1 MRNVLVFDTTLR
13 DGEQSPGANLTPDEK
28 MEIAEQLDRLGVDI
42 IEAGFPA
49 ASPGDLEAV
58 RDISETIGQGD
69 GPVIAGLARAL
80 TEDVKK
86 CLEAIEPA
94 DNSRVHIFL
103 GTSDIHVEEKLDMTR
118 DQILDTVTETVS
130 LAREHCE
137 DVEFSPEDSTRADLD
152 FLCEVLSAALN
163 EGATTLNIADTCG
176 FVTPDEYKDRIDY
189 IRKNVDGVENVN
201 LSVHCHDDLGLATAN
216 TLAGIEAGADQVEV
230 TMNGLGE
237 RAGNAALE
245 EVVMAL
251 KTRQDIYNTT
261 TNVNTEEL
269 LKTSRMV
276 SEYTGFDVQPN
287 KSIVG
292 ENAFAH
298 EAGIHQDGVLKDK
311 RTYEIMDARDV
322 GLEKSQ
328 LILGK
333 HSGRHAFRVIL
344 EEHGIELTDDELNRA
359 FEKFKEVT
367 AREKTVTDDEI
378 VNMVKELNTVK
389 SQT

>member
-1 MRNVLVFDTTLR
+1 MRNVEIFDTTLR

-28 MEIAEQLDRLGVDI
+28 MDIARQLDRLGVNV

-58 RDISETIGQGD
+58 KEISETVGRGD

-80 TEDVKK
+80 TDDVEK
-86 CLEAIEPA
+86 CLEAVLPA
-94 DNSRVHIFL
+94 DRPRVHIFL

-118 DQILDTVTETVS
+118 SQILDTVVETVS
-130 LAREHCE
+130 LAKEHCD

-152 FLCEVLSAALN
+152 FLCDVLSTAI
-163 EGATTLNIADTCG
+163 ETGATTLNIADTCG
-176 FVTPDEYKDRIDY
+176 FVTPDEYRERMAY
-189 IRKNVDGVENVN
+189 IKEHVDGIEDVK

-216 TLAGIEAGADQVEV
+216 SLAGLETGADQVEV
-230 TMNGLGE
+230 TINGLGE

-251 KTRQDIYNTT
+251 KTRQDVYQLTT
-261 TNVNTEEL
+261 DINTEEL
-269 LKTSRMV
+269 LRTSKMV

-292 ENAFAH
+292 QNAFAH

-311 RTYEIMDARDV
+311 RTYEIMDAKEV

-333 HSGRHAFRVIL
+333 HSGRHAFQVIL
-344 EEHGIELTDDELNRA
+344 KEHGIELTDDELNEA
-359 FEKFKEVT
+359 FREFKELT
-367 AREKTVTDDEI
+367 SRKKTVTDDEI
-378 VNMVKELNTVK
+378 VDMVEEMKMV
-389 SQT
+389 QT

>member
-28 MEIAEQLDRLGVDI
+28 MDIAKQLDRLGVDI

-49 ASPGDLEAV
+49 ASPGDLKAV
-58 RDISETIGQGD
+58 REISEIVGQGD
-69 GPVIAGLARAL
+69 GPVIAGLARAI
-80 TEDVKK
+80 TDDVEK

-118 DQILDTVTETVS
+118 DQILETVVETVS
-130 LAREHCE
+130 LAREGCD
-137 DVEFSPEDSTRADLD
+137 DVEFSPEDSTRADMD
-152 FLCEVLSAALN
+152 FLCEVLSTAVEA
-163 EGATTLNIADTCG
+163 GATTLNIADTCG
-176 FVTPDEYKDRIDY
+176 FVTPDEYKERIKY
-189 IRKNVDGVENVN
+189 IKDNVKGIEDVK

-216 TLAGIEAGADQVEV
+216 TLAGIEAGADQIEV
-230 TMNGLGE
+230 TINGLGE

-251 KTRQDIYNTT
+251 KTRQDIYDVS
-261 TNVNTEEL
+261 TNIDTKEL
-269 LKTSRMV
+269 LPTSKMV

-344 EEHGIELTDDELNRA
+344 EDRGIDLSEEELNEA

-367 AREKTVTDDEI
+367 ATEKTVTDDEI
-378 VNMVKELNTVK
+378 VQMVEDLKTVK
-389 SQT
+389 S